1 MKTIK
6 THTIARVEEIC
17 RLINTQLITQWQ
29 IYRKYDINYGTL
41 RLDLEQ
47 RIYKVFP
54 DITRD
59 RVLEIRRTLRAN
71 DLIELLLILMKDK
84 TSWTGE
90 LTLLRRALGPI
101 AQDTYAQDLS
111 FEDFDR
117 FMDLY
122 NWLFNNY
129 AFGERLTLA
138 MRSTSL
144 YGLTVTTHFVHPHKR
159 IVTITKP

>member
-6 THTIARVEEIC
+6 PHTIARVKEMC
-17 RLINTQLITQWQ
+17 NLIHTELVTQWQ
-29 IYRKYDINYGTL
+29 LYRQYEINYGTL

-47 RIYKVFP
+47 RVYKVFP
-54 DITRD
+54 DITRNE
-59 RVLEIRRTLRAN
+59 VLELRRTLRAN
-71 DLIELLLILMKDK
+71 DLIDLLLKFMTNQ

-138 MRSTSL
+138 MRTTSK